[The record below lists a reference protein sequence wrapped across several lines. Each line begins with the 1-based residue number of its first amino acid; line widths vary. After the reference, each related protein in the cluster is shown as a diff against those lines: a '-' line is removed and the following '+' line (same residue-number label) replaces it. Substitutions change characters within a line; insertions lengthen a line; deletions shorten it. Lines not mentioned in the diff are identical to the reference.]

1 MDKFDEQGR
10 DAGDPG
16 GSGQRAGRRGDRP
29 NHRKRT
35 RGA

>member
-16 GSGQRAGRRGDRP
+16 GSGQRADGCGDRL
-29 NHRKRT
+29 NHCKRT